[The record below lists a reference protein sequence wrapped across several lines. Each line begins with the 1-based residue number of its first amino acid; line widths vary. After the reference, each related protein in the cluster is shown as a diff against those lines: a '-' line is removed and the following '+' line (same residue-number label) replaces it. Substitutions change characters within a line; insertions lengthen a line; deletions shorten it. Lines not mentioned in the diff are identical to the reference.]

1 MAKPLALHSLFR
13 AASKGD
19 RTVIKHLIRDETA
32 ATAVEYG
39 LIIALIALAAV
50 TALAATGNALSD
62 VMSTAEQGMR
72 G

>member
-1 MAKPLALHSLFR
+1 M
-13 AASKGD
+13 
-19 RTVIKHLIRDETA
+19 TVLKRLISDTNG

-50 TALAATGNALSD
+50 AALGSTGNALSG
-62 VMSTAEQGMR
+62 VMSEAQAGMA